1 VASGTLP
8 VTLVGHRYDVPGVYT
23 LALTV
28 RDGRASATAERE
40 VTVTNAQGDTPPA
53 QTPLTLTLSSASLSL
68 GTFVPGLA
76 SDYTA
81 TLTATMTGGD
91 ALTVAD
97 RGVDPGRL
105 LSPAGA
111 LEQPLSVRSTSGA
124 FVALTRIVPVP
135 ATIEFRQSIGADEV
149 LRPGTYTKPLTFTL
163 AVTSP

>member
-1 VASGTLP
+1 M
-8 VTLVGHRYDVPGVYT
+8 
-23 LALTV
+23 
-28 RDGRASATAERE
+28 
-40 VTVTNAQGDTPPA
+40 TVTTAQGDTPPA

-76 SDYTA
+76 RDYTA

-97 RGVDPGRL
+97 RGVDPGHL
-105 LSPAGA
+105 LSSAGA
-111 LEQPLSVRSTSGA
+111 LAQPLSVRSTSGA
-124 FVALTRIVPVP
+124 FAPLTRIVPVP